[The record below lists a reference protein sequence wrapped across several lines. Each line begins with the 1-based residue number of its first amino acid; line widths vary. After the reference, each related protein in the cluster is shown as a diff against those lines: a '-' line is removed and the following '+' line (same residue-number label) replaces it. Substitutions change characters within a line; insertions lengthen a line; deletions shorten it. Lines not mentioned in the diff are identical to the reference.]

1 MYQLKNINNL
11 YQVIV
16 GIEKNWQNMS
26 PKPMVSLNLISVSR
40 KPVTKLQNYFVMSE
54 VLPENFK
61 NSLQMINLEK

>member
-1 MYQLKNINNL
+1 
-11 YQVIV
+11 
-16 GIEKNWQNMS
+16 MS

-61 NSLQMINLEK
+61 NSL